1 MAKQKLSFDEIMKLA
16 EQYGVKDN
24 VLFVSAADRY
34 AGQMD
39 MIRKIQEDL
48 DDRGLT
54 FEVIGSTGQKKI
66 EAHPMAGQL
75 PKYND
80 TANKTLG
87 VMLDIIGKLGTQ
99 APAGDKLGEFLNE

>member
-1 MAKQKLSFDEIMKLA
+1 MAKQKLSFDEIMELA

-34 AGQMD
+34 AGQVKIIQD
-39 MIRKIQEDL
+39 MQESVAD
-48 DDRGLT
+48 GLLMKT
-54 FEVIGSTGQKKI
+54 VGSMGQEKVETNPLVI
-66 EAHPMAGQL
+66 QL

-87 VMLDIIGKLGTQ
+87 VMLDIIQRLGAP
-99 APAGDKLGEFLNE
+99 APAGDKLGEFLSE

>member
-1 MAKQKLSFDEIMKLA
+1 MAKQKLSFDEIMELA
-16 EQYGVKDN
+16 DQYGVKDN
-24 VLFVSAADRY
+24 VLFVSAAERY

-39 MIRKIQEDL
+39 LIRKIQADL
-48 DDRGLT
+48 AEQGLI

-66 EAHPMAGQL
+66 EAHPMASQL

-87 VMLDIIGKLGTQ
+87 VMLDIIQRLGTA

>member
-1 MAKQKLSFDEIMKLA
+1 MAKQKPSFEEIMALA
-16 EQYGVKDN
+16 DQYGVKDN

-34 AGQMD
+34 AGQMK
-39 MIRKIQEDL
+39 IIGEIQEAL
-48 DDRGLT
+48 KEGLLIKT
-54 FEVIGSTGQKKI
+54 TGSMGQEKV
-66 EAHPMAGQL
+66 ETNPLVPQL

-87 VMLDIIGKLGTQ
+87 VMLDIIDKLGTA